1 MKKTCMCLDAQA
13 RAYASREISFRGFD
27 LHTNYDV
34 ASKLELSLV
43 DKEIWYLAKNNLIT
57 RDFKENR
64 FYQSLLKLPGGFKS
78 QSLH

>member
-13 RAYASREISFRGFD
+13 RACASREISFRGFD